1 MSWLGIESGKR
12 GKKLRNMP
20 STASSDNPGLYH
32 HQTHSFH
39 RYSLCFLVLF
49 IYLFIYFL
57 KFGIKFDL
65 RLGILTWLDCI
76 KLFGL
81 DLVLNKEFGLRM
93 VLISVICVRFGFPLG
108 YLGSIFF
115 LVYLY
120 TLKLSFYLFHF
131 KFFVETF
138 FPFITSFPMFLF

>member
-1 MSWLGIESGKR
+1 MEREEKNWEICPQLRQVTIQASTIIKR
-12 GKKLRNMP
+12 IP
-20 STASSDNPGLYH
+20 STGIVSV
-32 HQTHSFH
+32 FW
-39 RYSLCFLVLF
+39 C
-49 IYLFIYFL
+49 YLFIYFL
-57 KFGIKFDL
+57 KFGIKSDL